1 MKLSELF
8 TPQAIAANFT
18 QVHSNDIPYLGAG
31 LFPAKKKAGLDLK
44 WIKGTKGLPVSLM
57 PSAFDTK
64 ATIRDRIGV
73 KKVETEMPFFREA
86 YRLTEKDRQEILRS
100 QDSNDPYAQAVI
112 DHIYDDVNTLV
123 AGADV
128 VPERMIMQLLA
139 PTDGNCG
146 ININANGVKYTY
158 NYDPDGTWKTNNYSV
173 ITTDTDKWS
182 AATTANPLNDLR
194 TMQDKIEDLQGT
206 RPNTA
211 LMDRT
216 TFNYLLASDK
226 VRSAI
231 LAQNLTANVYLTDP
245 IVRAAISSILDL
257 DIIVYNKKFADET
270 GTSKAFYPDNYVT
283 LFSRDVSLGSTYYG
297 TTPEEADLMGSGQ
310 ANVSIVGTGIA
321 VSQIVIPHPVNIE
334 TIVSEIVIPSY
345 EGMDSV
351 GVIKVA

>member
-1 MKLSELF
+1 MKLSEMF
-8 TPQAIAANFT
+8 TPQAIAASFT
-18 QVHSNDIPYLGAG
+18 QVHSNDIPYLGKG

-64 ATIRDRIGV
+64 ATFRDRIGV
-73 KKVETEMPFFREA
+73 KKIETEMPFFREA
-86 YRLTEKDRQEILRS
+86 YLLTEKDRQEVLRA
-100 QDSNDPYAQAVI
+100 QDSSDPYAQAVI

-146 ININANGVKYTY
+146 IAISANGINYSY
-158 NYDPDGTWKTNNYSV
+158 NYDPDGTWKTNNYSA
-173 ITTDTDKWS
+173 ITTDADKWS
-182 AATTANPLNDLR
+182 TAATANPLNDFR
-194 TMQDKIEDLQGT
+194 TMQDKVEDLYGS

-231 LAQNLTANVYLTDP
+231 LAQNATANIYLTDP
-245 IVRAAISSILDL
+245 IVRAAISSILGL
-257 DIIVYNKKFADET
+257 DIIVYNKKFADEAGAT
-270 GTSKAFYPDNYVT
+270 KAFYPDNYVT
-283 LFSRDVSLGSTYYG
+283 MFSRDVSLGSTYYG
-297 TTPEEADLMGSGQ
+297 TTPEEADLMGGGQ

-321 VSQIVIPHPVNIE
+321 VSQIVEPHPVNIK
-334 TIVSEIVIPSY
+334 TIVSEIVLPSY